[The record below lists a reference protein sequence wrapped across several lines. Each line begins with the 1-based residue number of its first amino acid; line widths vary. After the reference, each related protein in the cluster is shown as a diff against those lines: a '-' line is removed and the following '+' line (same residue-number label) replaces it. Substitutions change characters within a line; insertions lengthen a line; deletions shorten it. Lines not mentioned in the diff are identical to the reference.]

1 MKKKYLYVFHFCSE
15 ILSNIAFDWTS
26 ILKIIKIK
34 SNNNLRFNIHSKNMN
49 FSLEAPVFP
58 ACKSLD
64 IAPILKNENITPMEI
79 AFEFYKIE
87 NIGLFLYIEDRNKDL
102 KRPLKSAKLSY
113 SGPSISNKNLNSPTR
128 QSLILSV
135 SQSIDSPYDKGKN
148 CRIYPQNGFASY
160 GECDKDFVSKEYH
173 KKYKLIP
180 FWLTENMEEVTKLR

>member
-1 MKKKYLYVFHFCSE
+1 
-15 ILSNIAFDWTS
+15 
-26 ILKIIKIK
+26 
-34 SNNNLRFNIHSKNMN
+34 MN

-113 SGPSISNKNLNSPTR
+113 SGPSGWEWEWCK
-128 QSLILSV
+128 
-135 SQSIDSPYDKGKN
+135 
-148 CRIYPQNGFASY
+148 
-160 GECDKDFVSKEYH
+160 
-173 KKYKLIP
+173 
-180 FWLTENMEEVTKLR
+180 

>member
-1 MKKKYLYVFHFCSE
+1 MIIKYFYVFHFCSE

-34 SNNNLRFNIHSKNMN
+34 SNNNLRFNIPSKNMN

-87 NIGLFLYIEDRNKDL
+87 NVGLFLYIEDRNKDL

-148 CRIYPQNGFASY
+148 CRIYPHNGFASY